1 MLLWVWCVAVGAVWG
16 LTNALMKRADEL
28 YTREGEVLLNARWW
42 LCFLANQSGSLLFY
56 WLLSGSDMAVVV
68 PICQATTLAFTCV
81 GAYFLEDGAGKDWRW
96 TGLGLVLVSVGVGLM
111 RDGAN

>member
-1 MLLWVWCVAVGAVWG
+1 MLWVWCVAVGAVWG
-16 LTNALMKRADEL
+16 LTNAMMKRADEL
-28 YTREGEVLLNARWW
+28 YTREGGEVLLNLRWW

-56 WLLSGSDMAVVV
+56 WLLSGSDMAMVV

-81 GAYFLEDGAGKDWRW
+81 GAYFLEEQAGDWRW

-111 RDGAN
+111 RDGGD